1 MTKNRT
7 FTLTEPL
14 PGRKRRG
21 SIRPRCTPFTL
32 IELLK
37 GRLAYQ
43 SKDSYLR
50 SFTLIELL
58 VVIAIISILA
68 AMLMPALNQARNK
81 ARDTLCQNNLKQM
94 GLALGMYDGDNDGF
108 FPVQP
113 GGYGAD
119 EDVTPFDRLSDY
131 DGRNMTEAQKL
142 ANDLA
147 NTPANRPLQTLYLCP
162 SDSEPAVS
170 LDPNKLKRSYG
181 VTAGITGGGTQR
193 CARCA
198 ARLSCGGALTQPQP
212 RIPFR

>member
-7 FTLTEPL
+7 FSLIEL
-14 PGRKRRG
+14 LAGRKRRG
-21 SIRPRCTPFTL
+21 PIRPRCTP
-32 IELLK
+32 
-37 GRLAYQ
+37 
-43 SKDSYLR
+43 
-50 SFTLIELL
+50 FTLIELL

-68 AMLMPALNQARNK
+68 AMLMPALNQAKNK

-142 ANDLA
+142 ANNLA
-147 NTPANRPLQTLYLCP
+147 NTSTNRLLQTLYLCP

-170 LDPNKLKRSYG
+170 WDANKLKRSYA
-181 VTAGITGGGTQR
+181 VTAGTRGGTQR
-193 CARCA
+193 CV
-198 ARLSCGGALTQPQP
+198 ARLSCGGAVTQRQP
-212 RIPFR
+212 RIRFR